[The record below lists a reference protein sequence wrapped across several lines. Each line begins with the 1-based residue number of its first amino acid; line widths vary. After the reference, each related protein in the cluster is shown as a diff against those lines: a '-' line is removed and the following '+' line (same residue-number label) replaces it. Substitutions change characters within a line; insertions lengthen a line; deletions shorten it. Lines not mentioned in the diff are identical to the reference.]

1 MANNLRST
9 HVGGSTKDDVLDENI
24 NEPSE
29 LDELS
34 HNEMCEIYSDAG
46 ANIRFAKDHQWK
58 TVIYF
63 SAGTVAVTGYCELTD
78 WADATLSYFLMVIV
92 WTISVAS
99 LLIIFSLQ
107 WWQAAEHRKIAY
119 VMSTWSSFANA
130 ARAKKSGAIS
140 DIQRYG
146 MMLMMSLYIELV
158 TIAVTRIFFQH
169 I

>member
-9 HVGGSTKDDVLDENI
+9 HVGGSTMDDVWDQNI

-46 ANIRFAKDHQWK
+46 ANIRFAKDHQWR

-78 WADATLSYFLMVIV
+78 WADATLSYFLMLIV

-99 LLIIFSLQ
+99 LLIVFSLQ

-119 VMSTWSSFANA
+119 VMSTWSSSANA

-158 TIAVTRIFFQH
+158 TIAVTRIFFRH